1 MIIDEIKQANIEALK
16 KHDNNLRSIYSVLMN
31 KIMLANINARS
42 NETELTDV
50 DVVKI
55 IQKTIKELDEEAENY
70 KKVGNTE
77 EFEKI
82 GLQRN
87 ALEKYLPTMLSKDKI
102 KEIIMGLDDKT
113 VPSVMRHFKTNY
125 AGQCDMK
132 EVSEVLKSLQ

>member
-31 KIMLANINARS
+31 KIMLANINARA

-87 ALEKYLPTMLSKDKI
+87 ALEKYLPTMLSKHVSIYFDI
-102 KEIIMGLDDKT
+102 RSTFNAISIIDIGCFNSYQTIAKGISNSTILAVFD
-113 VPSVMRHFKTNY
+113 
-125 AGQCDMK
+125 
-132 EVSEVLKSLQ
+132 